1 MWIYKGDQIM
11 EDEIGMLCRIN
22 EMSTKFNQ
30 TIKRQE
36 NSWEMQAK
44 ME

>member
-1 MWIYKGDQIM
+1 MWIYKGDQIK
-11 EDEIGMLCRIN
+11 EDEIGMLRRIN

-30 TIKRQE
+30 TIKRQ